1 MWQVAQKPRRKFCG
15 QKTAKKSKTH
25 PVWAEKGETGCVS
38 GAGEGCSRCRRV
50 RKPKIRTK
58 MNHIAMQHMKKGNRR
73 KPSVFAGFLAGA
85 EGLEPSAR
93 GFGVDVGKCSKEQG
107 RAGVARFLP
116 QVRKG
121 AVLVWCWE
129 EIIRAKTG
137 EKERKIPGK
146 AGNTLTE
153 IDNVRIIKNAGETRR
168 ASVADRR
175 LATPFYSTQRGGD
188 TYGKQPRGESSALC
202 NMLGHR
208 LGAGHSVCPKSV
220 LTARLASERST

>member
-1 MWQVAQKPRRKFCG
+1 
-15 QKTAKKSKTH
+15 
-25 PVWAEKGETGCVS
+25 
-38 GAGEGCSRCRRV
+38 
-50 RKPKIRTK
+50 
-58 MNHIAMQHMKKGNRR
+58 MQHMKKENRR
-73 KPSVFAGFLAGA
+73 KPSVFAGFVAGAEGLGLGCRLGRFAAERHWRSLTPRHALRRAQPCLVAESLCALTKNREASIVLASLFLAGA

-137 EKERKIPGK
+137 EKERKIPAK
-146 AGNTLTE
+146 AGNTLTK

-188 TYGKQPRGESSALC
+188 ADGKQPQGESPAIRG
-202 NMLGHR
+202 MLGHCF
-208 LGAGHSVCPKSV
+208 GAGHSVCPKSV